1 MCVCSCWTPDRQCRV
16 FCCMFITVQRI
27 GQHSSPHMLEP
38 LDVHK
43 QHKSTWIS
51 IQHRA
56 FRVCEYKCAR
66 RARLI
71 GPSNYATIETTNTLP
86 TFWYCS
92 TNGSESKKIICIQI
106 FESSTFEFRFY
117 NWASDGTDRS
127 TAETTLVFV
136 ILKLEFP
143 GEEY

>member
-1 MCVCSCWTPDRQCRV
+1 MLTENVSMCVCSCWTPDRQYHV

-38 LDVHK
+38 RDVHK

-86 TFWYCS
+86 TLNNNLIFGIVRRTVLNQRKLFVFKYLNHRHSNFDS
-92 TNGSESKKIICIQI
+92 TTGHRMERIAPPP
-106 FESSTFEFRFY
+106 RP
-117 NWASDGTDRS
+117 
-127 TAETTLVFV
+127 L
-136 ILKLEFP
+136 
-143 GEEY
+143 